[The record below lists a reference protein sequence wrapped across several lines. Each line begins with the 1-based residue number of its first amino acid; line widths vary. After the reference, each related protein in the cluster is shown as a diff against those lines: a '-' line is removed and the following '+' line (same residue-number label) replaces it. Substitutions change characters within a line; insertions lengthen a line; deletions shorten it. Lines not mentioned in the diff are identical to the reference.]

1 MKNLFPFLLAALG
14 VCLLLATFL
23 APFASSSPDGLERV
37 AEDQGFLERAEGKQV
52 WKAAPVPDYEMP
64 GVGRSGIATALAGV
78 AGTLI
83 VFGLALGLGRLLAR
97 RRGADRRAAGPQ
109 AAGDAGGSISR

>member
-1 MKNLFPFLLAALG
+1 MKNVLPFLPAALG
-14 VCLLLATFL
+14 VCLLLASFL
-23 APFASSSPDGLERV
+23 APLASSSPDGLERV
-37 AEDQGFLERAEGKQV
+37 AEDQGFLEQAEGSQL

-83 VFGLALGLGRLLAR
+83 VFGLAVGLGRLLVR
-97 RRGADRRAAGPQ
+97 GRGAGRSRGGRQ
-109 AAGDAGGSISR
+109 AAEDTGGSISR

>member
-1 MKNLFPFLLAALG
+1 MKNLFPFLLVAVG
-14 VCLLLATFL
+14 VCLLLAAFL

-52 WKAAPVPDYEMP
+52 WQAAPVPDYEMP
-64 GVGRSGIATALAGV
+64 GVGGSGIATALAGV

-83 VFGLALGLGRLLAR
+83 VFGLALGLGRLLVSGRSRPGRSAVE
-97 RRGADRRAAGPQ
+97 
-109 AAGDAGGSISR
+109 DAGESIPR